1 MSNIWLPITKS
12 PLQNLYVNHIV
23 LSIDKRLTFETS
35 EIKSIRSKTEKITKK
50 LTEYEIILSKTTD
63 KASLIYHR
71 LKKMK
76 NRLEKRKEKKLI
88 ET

>member
-1 MSNIWLPITKS
+1 MVAYNKKS
-12 PLQNLYVNHIV
+12 PIELICKPRRSVDWY
-23 LSIDKRLTFETS
+23 TS
-35 EIKSIRSKTEKITKK
+35 YIWNIRDQIYQIENGKIRKK
-50 LTEYEIILSKTTD
+50 LTEYEIVLSKTTD
-63 KASLIYHR
+63 KASLIYYR